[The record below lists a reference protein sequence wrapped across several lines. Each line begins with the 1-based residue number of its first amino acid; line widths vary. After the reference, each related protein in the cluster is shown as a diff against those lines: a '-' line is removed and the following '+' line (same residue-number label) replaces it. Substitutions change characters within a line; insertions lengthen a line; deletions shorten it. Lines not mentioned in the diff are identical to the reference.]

1 MGFDDENIRKFFPI
15 FIGLLVAAFIIIIII
30 VWVPKDKK
38 IEFLNFGEY
47 TENDA
52 YEKYEKIYSDDIA
65 QMITAQQYNKLY
77 SLLSDDYI
85 KANSLTEDNFYQFLL
100 TKGLVSSTIKTGD
113 YTAYKSGENVVY
125 IIDFIISGKT
135 IKVNLTESKPYD
147 YKLSFGDIT
156 YEEKIE
162 ETKKRIT
169 KGLEFE
175 ISRTEKSSEKIQ
187 YNIKITNTNENS
199 VELDL
204 LNYNNLLLTKEDGKV
219 TTGVIENN
227 DIFTLNNNSSITTN
241 VTFNI
246 PASEQAK
253 ITGLKFKKVK
263 IDGKTES
270 LEISI

>member
-1 MGFDDENIRKFFPI
+1 MGFDDENIRKIFPI
-15 FIGLLVAAFIIIIII
+15 FIGLLVVAFIIIIII

-38 IEFLNFGEY
+38 IGLLSFGEY
-47 TENDA
+47 TDNDA

-100 TKGLVSSTIKTGD
+100 TKGLVSGTIKTGD

-135 IKVNLTESKPYD
+135 TKVNVTESKPYD

-175 ISRTEKSSEKIQ
+175 ISRTEKNSEKIQ

-227 DIFTLNNNSSITTN
+227 DIFTLNSNSSVTTN

-253 ITGLKFKKVK
+253 ITGFKFKKVK

>member
-1 MGFDDENIRKFFPI
+1 MGFDDENIRKIFPI
-15 FIGLLVAAFIIIIII
+15 FIGLLVAAFIVIIII
-30 VWVPKDKK
+30 VWIPKDKK
-38 IEFLNFGEY
+38 IEFLSFDEY
-47 TENDA
+47 TDNDA

-100 TKGLVSSTIKTGD
+100 TKGLVSGTIKTGD

-135 IKVNLTESKPYD
+135 TKVNVTESKPYD

-162 ETKKRIT
+162 ETKKRVT

-175 ISRTEKSSEKIQ
+175 ISRTEKNSEKIQ

-227 DIFTLNNNSSITTN
+227 DIFTLNSNSSVTTN

-253 ITGLKFKKVK
+253 ITGFKFKKVK